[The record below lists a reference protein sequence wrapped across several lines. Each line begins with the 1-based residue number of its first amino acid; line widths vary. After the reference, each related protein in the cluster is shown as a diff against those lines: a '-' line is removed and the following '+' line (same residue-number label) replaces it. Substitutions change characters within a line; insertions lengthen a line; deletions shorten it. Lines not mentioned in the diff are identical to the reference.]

1 MKNTFNSHIL
11 LVSPNHLHLISHQ
24 KFLESPFA
32 QLFAIQPMAFEP
44 SSLATSQALIPG
56 KAGRL
61 PTNGM
66 LQAAKKKVL
75 GFLKREEA
83 KEAKDSTSS
92 WAGHS
97 WGTTEGDHSGMISVF
112 YDAG

>member
-1 MKNTFNSHIL
+1 M
-11 LVSPNHLHLISHQ
+11 
-24 KFLESPFA
+24 A
-32 QLFAIQPMAFEP
+32 MAFPRP
-44 SSLATSQALIPG
+44 SPELQASPHEALIPG

-92 WAGHS
+92 WAFLGDL
-97 WGTTEGDHSGMISVF
+97 WGSQG
-112 YDAG
+112 